1 MLWRFCS
8 VTEAVH
14 QQPTAYGTIGAG
26 ITGFAGAQQF
36 ILPGFRERYAGC
48 KTQCRCRGACH
59 TASADLK
66 ELPSADLHGLL
77 LVSTLSRPIYIR
89 LLRVQGV
96 GVIFLCGRGRKGPE
110 LAQFPSIQE
119 GFVTEYHNV
128 GVCVLI
134 WLRESEKTQQKEI
147 ENVTNITG
155 VRQIELWRRDDL
167 QHPRLD
173 EVAEEVPV
181 ALVYNGISHVVM
193 MASPKD
199 LEYFALGFSLSEGI
213 IESPRD
219 IFGMDVVPSCNGLE
233 VQIEL
238 SSRRFMG
245 LKERRRALAG
255 RTGCGV
261 CGVEQLNDI
270 GKPVQPLPFTQTFD
284 LNKLD
289 DALRHLNDFQPVGQ
303 LTGCTHAAA
312 WMLPSG
318 ELVGGHED
326 VGRHVALDKLLGR
339 RSQEGESWQQGAVLV
354 SSRASYEMVQKSAM
368 CGVEILFAVSAA
380 TTLAV
385 EVAERCNLTLV
396 GFCKPGRATVYTHPQ
411 RLSN

>member
-1 MLWRFCS
+1 MTAIIGSRSVALWK
-8 VTEAVH
+8 
-14 QQPTAYGTIGAG
+14 
-26 ITGFAGAQQF
+26 
-36 ILPGFRERYAGC
+36 RE
-48 KTQCRCRGACH
+48 
-59 TASADLK
+59 
-66 ELPSADLHGLL
+66 DLHH
-77 LVSTLSRPIYIR
+77 SQPD
-89 LLRVQGV
+89 
-96 GVIFLCGRGRKGPE
+96 
-110 LAQFPSIQE
+110 
-119 GFVTEYHNV
+119 
-128 GVCVLI
+128 VL
-134 WLRESEKTQQKEI
+134 
-147 ENVTNITG
+147 
-155 VRQIELWRRDDL
+155 
-167 QHPRLD
+167 
-173 EVAEEVPV
+173 AEEVPV

-199 LEYFALGFSLSEGI
+199 LPLFALGFSLSEGI
-213 IESPRD
+213 IEAPNE
-219 IFGMDVVPSCNGLE
+219 IYGMDVVPVCNGLE

-270 GKPVQPLPFTQTFD
+270 GKPVAPLPFTQTFD
-284 LNKLD
+284 LALLD
-289 DALRHLNDFQPVGQ
+289 DALRHLTDFQPVGK

-312 WMLPSG
+312 WLLPSG
-318 ELVGGHED
+318 ELAGGHED

-339 RSQEGESWQQGAVLV
+339 RAQEGADWLPGAALV

-396 GFCKPGRATVYTHPQ
+396 GFCKPGRATIYTHPQ
-411 RLSN
+411 RLKGL

>member
-1 MLWRFCS
+1 MNK
-8 VTEAVH
+8 
-14 QQPTAYGTIGAG
+14 I
-26 ITGFAGAQQF
+26 
-36 ILPGFRERYAGC
+36 
-48 KTQCRCRGACH
+48 
-59 TASADLK
+59 
-66 ELPSADLHGLL
+66 
-77 LVSTLSRPIYIR
+77 
-89 LLRVQGV
+89 
-96 GVIFLCGRGRKGPE
+96 
-110 LAQFPSIQE
+110 IQE
-119 GFVTEYHNV
+119 N
-128 GVCVLI
+128 I
-134 WLRESEKTQQKEI
+134 K
-147 ENVTNITG
+147 NVTSTTG
-155 VRQIELWRRDDL
+155 SRQLTLWKREDL
-167 QHPRLD
+167 QYPQPD

-199 LEYFALGFSLSEGI
+199 LEHFAMGFSLSEGI
-213 IESPRD
+213 IESPQD
-219 IFGMDVVPSCNGLE
+219 IYGMDVVPSCNGLE
-233 VQIEL
+233 VQVEL

-284 LNKLD
+284 LANLD
-289 DALRHLNDFQPVGQ
+289 NALRHLNDFQPVGQ

-312 WMLPSG
+312 WVQPAGHLA
-318 ELVGGHED
+318 GGHED

-339 RSQEGESWQQGAVLV
+339 RALEGETWQQGAVLV

-396 GFCKPGRATVYTHPQ
+396 GFCKPGRATIYTHPE
-411 RLSN
+411 RLIAD

>member
-1 MLWRFCS
+1 MNK
-8 VTEAVH
+8 
-14 QQPTAYGTIGAG
+14 I
-26 ITGFAGAQQF
+26 
-36 ILPGFRERYAGC
+36 
-48 KTQCRCRGACH
+48 
-59 TASADLK
+59 
-66 ELPSADLHGLL
+66 
-77 LVSTLSRPIYIR
+77 
-89 LLRVQGV
+89 
-96 GVIFLCGRGRKGPE
+96 
-110 LAQFPSIQE
+110 IQE
-119 GFVTEYHNV
+119 N
-128 GVCVLI
+128 I
-134 WLRESEKTQQKEI
+134 K
-147 ENVTNITG
+147 NVTSPTG
-155 VRQIELWRRDDL
+155 SRQLTLWKREDL
-167 QHPRLD
+167 QHPQPD

-199 LEYFALGFSLSEGI
+199 LEHFAMGFSLSEGI
-213 IESPRD
+213 IESSQD
-219 IFGMDVVPSCNGLE
+219 IYGMDVVPSCNGLE
-233 VQIEL
+233 VQVEL

-270 GKPVQPLPFTQTFD
+270 GKPVQPLPFTQTFN
-284 LNKLD
+284 LAHLD
-289 DALRHLNDFQPVGQ
+289 NALRHLPDFQPVGQ

-312 WMLPSG
+312 WVQPSG
-318 ELVGGHED
+318 HLAGGHED

-339 RSQEGESWQQGAVLV
+339 RAIEGETWRQGAVLV

-396 GFCKPGRATVYTHPQ
+396 GFCKPGRATIYTHPE
-411 RLSN
+411 RLITE